1 MPKLIYHDLKS
12 TQRKTS
18 IYSKNNNN
26 TDPNNNDNDQ
36 AKRDMPKPAKPQVKN
51 LKYVDLIVRWR
62 KKTAD
67 SKRQKMA
74 EKGWD
79 QESGKKA
86 EERQRWREEY
96 NRDRWKKNSAK
107 LFVPGWLM
115 ILLTT
120 FKYSKTRTTSIWLF
134 INAFL
139 INSLFGDL
147 HVL

>member
-18 IYSKNNNN
+18 IYSRNNNNNNNN
-26 TDPNNNDNDQ
+26 TDPNNNDQ

-51 LKYVDLIVRWR
+51 LKYVDLIIRWR

-74 EKGWD
+74 EKCWD

-86 EERQRWREEY
+86 EERQR
-96 NRDRWKKNSAK
+96 
-107 LFVPGWLM
+107 
-115 ILLTT
+115 
-120 FKYSKTRTTSIWLF
+120 
-134 INAFL
+134 
-139 INSLFGDL
+139 
-147 HVL
+147 

>member
-1 MPKLIYHDLKS
+1 
-12 TQRKTS
+12 
-18 IYSKNNNN
+18 
-26 TDPNNNDNDQ
+26 
-36 AKRDMPKPAKPQVKN
+36 MPKPAKPQVKN

-96 NRDRWKKNSAK
+96 IRDSISS
-107 LFVPGWLM
+107 WLTNDITDNLQ
-115 ILLTT
+115 ILQDPNNL
-120 FKYSKTRTTSIWLF
+120 
-134 INAFL
+134 NL
-139 INSLFGDL
+139 I
-147 HVL
+147 VY